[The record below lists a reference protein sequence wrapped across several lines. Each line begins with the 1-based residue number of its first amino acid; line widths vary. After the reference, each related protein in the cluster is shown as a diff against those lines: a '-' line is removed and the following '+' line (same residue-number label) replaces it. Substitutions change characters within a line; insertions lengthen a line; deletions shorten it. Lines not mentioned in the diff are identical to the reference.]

1 MYWPSKY
8 AIINKAGSK
17 MAADNEATTSLEEIA
32 FDDDCEAC
40 KL

>member
-1 MYWPSKY
+1 L
-8 AIINKAGSK
+8 INKAGSK
-17 MAADNEATTSLEEIA
+17 AAEEPQPDNVISLNFNQTEE